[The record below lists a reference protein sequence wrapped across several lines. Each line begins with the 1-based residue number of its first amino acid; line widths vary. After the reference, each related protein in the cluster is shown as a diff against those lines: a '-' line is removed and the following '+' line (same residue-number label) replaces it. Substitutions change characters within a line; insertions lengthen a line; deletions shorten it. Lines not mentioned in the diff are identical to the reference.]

1 MSSDDLLAKF
11 DELVKRFSYEFHEII
26 ERAKMK
32 AEVDA
37 YNAEKQRY
45 QTVNATSTL
54 VDKN

>member
-1 MSSDDLLAKF
+1 M
-11 DELVKRFSYEFHEII
+11 KRFRYEFHEII

-37 YNAEKQRY
+37 YNAEKQIM

-54 VDKN
+54 I